1 MIVILVSAYAYIH
14 INALNAK
21 EISTEKILDFL
32 TCLFP
37 YLVKHPCLKVVG
49 CLGNFYDKHHRFQ
62 LLKKKPEEDSL
73 QVFNN
78 YVNDI
83 YL

>member
-37 YLVKHPCLKVVG
+37 YLVKHPCLKVLG

-78 YVNDI
+78 YAIDI

>member
-1 MIVILVSAYAYIH
+1 M
-14 INALNAK
+14 LNTA
-21 EISTEKILDFL
+21 EISTENILDFL

-37 YLVKHPCLKVVG
+37 YLVKHPCLKVLG
-49 CLGNFYDKHHRFQ
+49 FLGNFYDKYHRSQ

-78 YVNDI
+78 YASDI

>member
-1 MIVILVSAYAYIH
+1 MKKIFIFVVTFIFGLQTTIVYSQ
-14 INALNAK
+14 N
-21 EISTEKILDFL
+21 
-32 TCLFP
+32 
-37 YLVKHPCLKVVG
+37 LKVDFTWQLKHSCSKVLG
-49 CLGNFYDKHHRFQ
+49 CLGNFYDKYHKSQ

-78 YVNDI
+78 YAIDI

>member
-37 YLVKHPCLKVVG
+37 YLVKHPCLKVLG

-73 QVFNN
+73 QAFNN
-78 YVNDI
+78 YVSDI